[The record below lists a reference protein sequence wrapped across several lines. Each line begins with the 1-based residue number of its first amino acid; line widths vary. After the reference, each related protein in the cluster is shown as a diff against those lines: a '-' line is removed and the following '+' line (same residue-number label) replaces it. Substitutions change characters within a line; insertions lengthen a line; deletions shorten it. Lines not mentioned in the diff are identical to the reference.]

1 MSEGGWKARY
11 LGRRPVDGPLNDYK
25 LTSVVTSLQQEQKT
39 RKGKGVTQRGVTKKC
54 RLSLLTNGAL
64 VYEPKCGG
72 GGGFRR
78 QLYTWSPY
86 KLWRSNSIS
95 NLWGR
100 HISLFDILGFF
111 PDVKKLG
118 RLQLLGIGFGQW

>member
-39 RKGKGVTQRGVTKKC
+39 RKGKGVNQKC
-54 RLSLLTNGAL
+54 RLSFLLTNSAL

-72 GGGFRR
+72 GEGDMRGFSQPMTSTYGG
-78 QLYTWSPY
+78 
-86 KLWRSNSIS
+86 K
-95 NLWGR
+95 
-100 HISLFDILGFF
+100 
-111 PDVKKLG
+111 
-118 RLQLLGIGFGQW
+118 